1 MHSLLP
7 KLIFLMNVATSSKED
22 WASSGTMY
30 FNNHKYS
37 QAAYCFNRAGM
48 TYEYEVANAYH
59 LRLQARKLP
68 RDTERNKK
76 SDAYSLAAEAFHK
89 SASHIRS
96 HKRLKLYYRISAEC
110 YQEAERFI
118 DAAKGYEIAEEYA
131 KSAYS
136 FMKGGNYDKTKE
148 ILKTKS
154 AKLDSEDV
162 EEITLKCRLHYLR
175 RGKIEYVF
183 IFSKPTPLTFVLEML
198 QSCLTLLRASLSLQ
212 RTMGSILN
220 VRRLL

>member
-1 MHSLLP
+1 MNSLLP
-7 KLIFLMNVATSSKED
+7 TLIFLMNVATSSKED

-48 TYEYEVANAYH
+48 TYEHEVANAYH

-110 YQEAERFI
+110 YQEAQRFI
-118 DAAKGYEIAEEYA
+118 KAAEGYREAEEYLE
-131 KSAYS
+131 SVYS
-136 FMKGGNYDKTKE
+136 FMDGGEYDQVVDILRTRADELDPMVVDIKKE
-148 ILKTKS
+148 CIS
-154 AKLDSEDV
+154 
-162 EEITLKCRLHYLR
+162 HY
-175 RGKIEYVF
+175 IE
-183 IFSKPTPLTFVLEML
+183 SG
-198 QSCLTLLRASLSLQ
+198 
-212 RTMGSILN
+212 RTQ
-220 VRRLL
+220 